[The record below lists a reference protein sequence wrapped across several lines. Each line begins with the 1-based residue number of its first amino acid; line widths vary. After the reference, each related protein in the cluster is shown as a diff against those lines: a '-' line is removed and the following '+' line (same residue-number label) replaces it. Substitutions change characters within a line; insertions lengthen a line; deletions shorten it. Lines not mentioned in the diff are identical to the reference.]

1 MRIPLPPIPG
11 PGRRDPI
18 PLRRPKFHHKRWPG
32 LASAA
37 VFVCA
42 AWLLGTLPVAAQ
54 ERLVFDVLR
63 NGETIGEH
71 HVAFERE
78 DHSLKV
84 SVETELSVKRVF
96 VTVFYYEHK
105 RVERWHD
112 GRLQSLAGMTND
124 DGEETEL
131 SIVLKDKAYTRTV
144 NGEDEQLAGPF
155 GVASLWSRQVL
166 NSGKLLSAENE
177 EVYRVRADLL
187 GRERVRLGSG
197 EVEADH
203 YRLSGQL
210 TRDIWYDPDG
220 QLVQL
225 RYEEEGHLFEFV
237 RRR

>member
-1 MRIPLPPIPG
+1 MRIPLPPVPR
-11 PGRRDPI
+11 PGRLDPI
-18 PLRRPKFHHKRWPG
+18 PQRRRKIQHRYGPLLTFDV
-32 LASAA
+32 L
-37 VFVCA
+37 VVCS
-42 AWLLGTLPVAAQ
+42 AWLLSALPVAAQ

-71 HVAFERE
+71 HVAFERQ
-78 DHSLKV
+78 DRSLKV

-96 VTVFYYEHK
+96 FTVFYYEHK

-144 NGEDEQLAGPF
+144 NGEDEQLAGPI
-155 GVASLWSRQVL
+155 GIASLWSKDAL

-177 EVYRVRADLL
+177 EIYRVRADLL
-187 GRERVRLGSG
+187 GRELIRLGSG
-197 EVEADH
+197 EIEADH

-220 QLVQL
+220 QLAQL
-225 RYEEEGHLFEFV
+225 RYEDEGHLFEFV